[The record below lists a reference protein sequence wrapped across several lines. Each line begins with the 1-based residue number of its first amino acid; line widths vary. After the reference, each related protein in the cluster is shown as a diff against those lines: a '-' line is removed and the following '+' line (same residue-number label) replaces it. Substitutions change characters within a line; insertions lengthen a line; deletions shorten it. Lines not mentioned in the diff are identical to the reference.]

1 MFNGTKALNNAR
13 WTLLLVVFI
22 VLCTMN
28 SAGYRYGASDQAFY
42 LPVVYRQLDPSL
54 FPRDRGLIDA
64 QGRLTLYDNVVAA
77 LARVTPLTLPHLFFL
92 LYLGTLALLFVAA
105 LQIGGHWYRARLA

>member
-1 MFNGTKALNNAR
+1 MFNGTKALNIAR
-13 WTLLLVVFI
+13 WTLLLVVFV

-54 FPRDRGLIDA
+54 FPRDRALIDA
-64 QGRLTLYDNVVAA
+64 QGLLTFYDDIVAA
-77 LARVTPLTLPHLFFL
+77 LARVTPLTLPRLFFL
-92 LYLGTLALLFVAA
+92 LYLFTLALVFLAA
-105 LQIGGHWYRARLA
+105 IGI